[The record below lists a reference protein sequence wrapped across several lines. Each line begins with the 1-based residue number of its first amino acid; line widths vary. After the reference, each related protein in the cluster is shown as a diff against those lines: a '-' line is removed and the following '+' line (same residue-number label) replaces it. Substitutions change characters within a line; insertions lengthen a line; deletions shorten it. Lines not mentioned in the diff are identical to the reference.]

1 MYLFN
6 EHLNNAFSKYSGS
19 NPLDWLHNFS
29 RHHQV
34 KPNTGLFHL
43 NARDEAGYTL
53 TDYLTHDQLFN
64 GSAVTRAIAEY
75 WADSPDEI
83 KRLVEST
90 IRGGGFGD
98 DLEEMGLNSMS
109 IRQEQKNQAYLF
121 KHNHSLRIGF
131 FLNALGCASD
141 YREELNELLNQLRI
155 KAHENKRAD
164 SDEEHELL
172 NQIRETDKK
181 LGVLSEFERHA
192 STEHIVRQMA
202 TNYHAPA
209 VQAEP
214 TPKGSGGNTRRTK
227 HKQGLAK
234 RLIHELFEQYP
245 DKSGGEIC
253 GLLESQKF
261 QLDGWRVERHVG
273 SVTEPDNIKKDKYII
288 ESDQGTDRVTA
299 GTIDTWL
306 SNYRKKVK

>member
-1 MYLFN
+1 MSS
-6 EHLNNAFSKYSGS
+6 EHLSNAFSKYSGS
-19 NPLDWLHNFS
+19 EPLDWLHNFS
-29 RHHQV
+29 HHHQV

-43 NARDEAGYTL
+43 NERDEAGYTL

-141 YREELNELLNQLRI
+141 HVEHLKELLNQLRL
-155 KAHENKRAD
+155 KAHENKRAEN
-164 SDEEHELL
+164 DEEHELL

-181 LGVLSEFERHA
+181 LCVLNEFERH
-192 STEHIVRQMA
+192 SNTEHIVMQMA
-202 TNYHAPA
+202 KNYGAPA
-209 VQAEP
+209 VQAEA
-214 TPKGSGGNTRRTK
+214 PKSSGGNTRRTK

-234 RLIHELFEQYP
+234 KLIHELFEQHP
-245 DKSGGEIC
+245 NKSGGEIC
-253 GLLESQKF
+253 GLLESTKF
-261 QLDGWRVERHVG
+261 QLDGWSVRRHVG
-273 SVTEPDNIKKDKYII
+273 NITEPDDSKKDKYTIDSEI
-288 ESDQGTDRVTA
+288 YQGTDSVTA

-306 SNYRKKVK
+306 CKYRKKVK